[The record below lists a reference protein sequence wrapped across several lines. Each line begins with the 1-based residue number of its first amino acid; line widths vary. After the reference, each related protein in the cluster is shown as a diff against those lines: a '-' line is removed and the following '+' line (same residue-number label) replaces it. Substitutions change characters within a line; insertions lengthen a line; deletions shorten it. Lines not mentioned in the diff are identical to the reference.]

1 MTNKLKKLF
10 TLSISLFLAFST
22 MIFSVQPVK
31 ASSSSQC
38 QISDTTSCRHDLTET
53 LKTFWSLEDLTTL
66 TDDIRFVSFVETN
79 FGTDDFGL
87 YVYVFKA
94 KQIEL
99 DNSVDNTKNNV
110 QFGFSYNEEDLFS
123 VDYNK
128 YNIKLLDFYEEAN
141 GHYCKYKVTNF
152 TLPESSVPNPTRY
165 YALSG
170 IELLTVGES
179 NATEYTIGN
188 IFKCSGDEAET
199 IISKSP
205 LDTIE
210 VEPHHTFYRTDFS
223 EKNKNHHGYGKGWSN
238 QVSSC
243 YFSLPAA
250 FKVNGK
256 NSFLEAITAEFTLV
270 YSKPIVVVNNVET
283 YNALK
288 ENLHNNISLNIDDDS
303 WRNYYYEYSVDD
315 YIIYPEP
322 SSYVI
327 SDYLT
332 EFYYDFGYCLKS
344 YCTEYVYNSHKIYN
358 YTFNTLDWLFL
369 KEGEDFGED
378 FILSSEELDEMF
390 AQIKINSSLSN
401 AIELPS
407 YIEEN
412 NLSLCGFNGGK
423 NKHTYSISSTPEEN
437 DDVLGY
443 TVKFDD
449 SSWWDLF
456 WNNNQSTTE
465 AFPPLILVNKDDVG
479 LSDEELSRKYYIDK
493 HEISDFRIYVTQQT
507 NLGKDVWIFRY
518 DVCEYYGEKGS
529 VRKYNG
535 SEFKTV
541 SDCLIS
547 QEAFY
552 LGFDILQLGLNQDGK
567 RVTLA
572 VNHSPEDIF
581 PPITEAPEP
590 GDLEDKKNGC
600 SDYGSVLSILAGL
613 GLGVVI
619 YILVT
624 KGINFIRK
632 E

>member
-10 TLSISLFLAFST
+10 TLSLSLFLAFST
-22 MIFSVQPVK
+22 MIFSIQPVK

-38 QISDTTSCRHDLTET
+38 QISDTTSCRYDLTET
-53 LKTFWSLEDLTTL
+53 LKNFWSLEDLTTL

-94 KQIEL
+94 KQIEI
-99 DNSVDNTKNNV
+99 DNSVDNIKNNV
-110 QFGFSYNEEDLFS
+110 QFGFSYNEKDLFS

-152 TLPESSVPNPTRY
+152 TLPKSSVSNPTRY

-170 IELLTVGES
+170 IELLKVGES
-179 NATEYTIGN
+179 NATECTIGN

-223 EKNKNHHGYGKGWSN
+223 EKNIKPLKAAIGTGWCN
-238 QVSSC
+238 QISSC
-243 YFSLPAA
+243 YFSLPSA

-256 NSFLEAITAEFTLV
+256 NSFLEAITAEFTLS
-270 YSKPIVVVNNVET
+270 YSKPIVVVNNENT
-283 YNALK
+283 FNELQN
-288 ENLHNNISLNIDDDS
+288 NLHKEIT
-303 WRNYYYEYSVDD
+303 RNYSDNSKYDYSTGD
-315 YIIYPEP
+315 YIIYSNPTSAF
-322 SSYVI
+322 SSTSSNY
-327 SDYLT
+327 
-332 EFYYDFGYCLKS
+332 YYDYGYCLRS
-344 YCTEYVYNSHKIYN
+344 YYTQSLDYTTEFN
-358 YTFNTLDWLFL
+358 YYHTFNTLDWLFL
-369 KEGEDFGED
+369 KEGENFDED
-378 FILSSEELDEMF
+378 FILSSEELEEMYYYLRNNNVSF
-390 AQIKINSSLSN
+390 ANLL
-401 AIELPS
+401 ELAS

-423 NKHTYSISSTPEEN
+423 NKHTYSINSTPEEN

-465 AFPPLILVNKDDVG
+465 AFPPLILVNKDDFG

-493 HEISDFRIYVTQQT
+493 HEISNFRIYVTQQT

-518 DVCEYYGEKGS
+518 DVCEYYGKKGS
-529 VRKYNG
+529 VQQYNG

-541 SDCLIS
+541 SDCFIS

-567 RVTLA
+567 RVALA

-590 GDLEDKKNGC
+590 GDINPPKGC

-624 KGINFIRK
+624 KGINFIKK